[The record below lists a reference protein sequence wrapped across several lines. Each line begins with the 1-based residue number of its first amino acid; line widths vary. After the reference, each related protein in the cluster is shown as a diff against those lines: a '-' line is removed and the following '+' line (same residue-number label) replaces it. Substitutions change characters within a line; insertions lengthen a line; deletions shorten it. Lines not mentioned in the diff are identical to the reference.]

1 MSFKSNLTHK
11 TQEGALNSPDGE
23 EAQND
28 LEALEQ
34 VTEQP
39 EAEQTGSNRASKEPG
54 YPEPRPSV
62 TTDVT
67 EMGQAKGAIFVDV
80 QPIEEEGR

>member
-1 MSFKSNLTHK
+1 MDMSFKSNLTHK

-28 LEALEQ
+28 LEQ

-54 YPEPRPSV
+54 YPEPRPSA